1 MSTSNL
7 RSGAAFDNLKASWGK
22 KFSVGDI
29 DSQLDCS
36 YDYNANR
43 DFLKDV
49 KLSGSLVDGSGDDLS
64 VGYELTKCCAPC
76 SNRLRVAVDARAQT
90 RLAIGLPTRVSCGRN
105 FDGGKSTELKLT
117 AEMSGTKFCADLSS
131 DDQLREVSAQR
142 SVSVGDRTVDVEPS
156 FLVKA
161 QTARVKLMSAFGKD
175 RVKAQVDY
183 STSDSS
189 TTYELGYERDL
200 EDGRE
205 VSATLKPDEKNLD
218 VELVDNSFESGAT
231 WTAKASVP
239 LEGDAKGI
247 LDAAKISLK
256 RAWSW

>member
-1 MSTSNL
+1 MLYSVVACTLFALAAANKAEVSTSNL

-49 KLSGSLVDGSGDDLS
+49 KLSGNLVDGSGDDLS
-64 VGYELTKCCAPC
+64 VGYELTK
-76 SNRLRVAVDARAQT
+76 
-90 RLAIGLPTRVSCGRN
+90 N

-117 AEMSGTKFCADLSS
+117 AQMSGTKFCADLNS
-131 DDQLREVSAQR
+131 DDQLKEVSAQR
-142 SVSVGDRTVDVEPS
+142 SVSIGDQTVDVEPS

-189 TTYELGYERDL
+189 ATYELGYERDL

-205 VSATLKPDEKNLD
+205 VSATLKPGDKNVD
-218 VELVDNSFESGAT
+218 VELVDNKFESGAT

-247 LDAAKISLK
+247 LDAAKVSLK